1 MKKHLLK
8 IIIICFCILFAFSSC
23 TAGSNNKTN
32 DTVESKRITLTKE
45 NFEDYFVIEIP
56 NDEMTISSC
65 GGEKAPS
72 WSGFNYWPTYH
83 DGIFDSDINVFA
95 KVPLYSYNV
104 VLTLKFN
111 ADDTEEKYDYDKH
124 EFYEYSSWTSETVTL
139 NISSEGSGK
148 GSFVIETKESSIFS
162 SSNFEDDKLIYS
174 IDSVTGSIEL
184 K

>member
-23 TAGSNNKTN
+23 TSGSNNKTN
-32 DTVESKRITLTKE
+32 DTVESKKITLTKE
-45 NFEDYFVIEIP
+45 NFEDYFVIEVD
-56 NDEMTISSC
+56 DEMTTTPRGGIPIQFGGATRYMQAYC
-65 GGEKAPS
+65 GS
-72 WSGFNYWPTYH
+72 L
-83 DGIFDSDINVFA
+83 DSEVNVFA

-111 ADDTEEKYDYDKH
+111 ADDTEDDN
-124 EFYEYSSWTSETVTL
+124 SLWTSETVTL
-139 NISSEGSGK
+139 NISSEGSGN
-148 GSFVIETKESSIFS
+148 GNCVIETKEHNLLSDFK
-162 SSNFEDDKLIYS
+162 DDKLIYS

>member
-45 NFEDYFVIEIP
+45 NFEDYFVIEVD
-56 NDEMTISSC
+56 DEMTITPRGSIAFQFQVGGGTHYTQAYC
-65 GGEKAPS
+65 GS
-72 WSGFNYWPTYH
+72 L
-83 DGIFDSDINVFA
+83 DSEVNVFA

-104 VLTLKFN
+104 VLTLKIY
-111 ADDTEEKYDYDKH
+111 ADDTEEIYDYDN
-124 EFYEYSSWTSETVTL
+124 SLWTSETVTL
-139 NISSEGSGK
+139 NISSEGSGN
-148 GSFVIETKESSIFS
+148 GNCVIETKERNLLSD
-162 SSNFEDDKLIYS
+162 FEDDKPIYS